1 MMKRMV
7 LGLISGVLLLGL
19 SGMASAKDLSTTGL
33 EEAFVDGVANCGPSS
48 TIAGALGKSKDP
60 GVQSALRNAL
70 IVEAADDA
78 AGIGGGSKSHS
89 DCIQKELTSRGYT
102 PEELSALPYCVM
114 NDWPTPFTS
123 LGVCVRNHAKL
134 EAGLNKK

>member
-1 MMKRMV
+1 MKRLV
-7 LGLISGVLLLGL
+7 LGVLSGVLLIGL
-19 SGMASAKDLSTTGL
+19 ATVTSAKDLTSAGL

-60 GVQSALRNAL
+60 GVQAALRNAL

-78 AGIGGGSKSHS
+78 AGVGGGSKDHA
-89 DCIQKELTSRGYT
+89 DCIQKELTGRGYT
-102 PEELSALPYCVM
+102 AQQLAALPYCVK

-123 LGVCVRNHAKL
+123 LGVCVQTHAKL
-134 EAGLNKK
+134 EAGLMKK